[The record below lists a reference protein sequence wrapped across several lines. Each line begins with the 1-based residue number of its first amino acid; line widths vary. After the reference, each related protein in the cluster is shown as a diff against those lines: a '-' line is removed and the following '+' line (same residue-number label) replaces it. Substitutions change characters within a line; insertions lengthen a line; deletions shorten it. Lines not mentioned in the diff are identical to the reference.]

1 MLQARERLQQQAE
14 AQFAKSSRTDGGDRT
29 FLDVSTIRQILV
41 MRDEMGME
49 GKDIEKNLGLKG
61 GLVKTLGR
69 KGVVADVRVGKV
81 TAEDSGIYG

>member
-1 MLQARERLQQQAE
+1 
-14 AQFAKSSRTDGGDRT
+14 
-29 FLDVSTIRQILV
+29 

>member
-1 MLQARERLQQQAE
+1 MLQARERLQQEAE
-14 AQFAKSSRTDGGDRT
+14 AEFAKTSRAKGSGRT

-61 GLVKTLGR
+61 GLVKVLGQ

-81 TAEDSGIYG
+81 TAEDSGLYG